1 MSRTIWLALFCMVG
15 LGPAIAIK
23 VAAPPASSVAEPA
36 QDQSK
41 MEPAFVPNE
50 LAKADRLELPD
61 TPVKTES
68 VVPATKT
75 MPAESP
81 STGPETIKQTA
92 SGHWQDANA
101 RISSVASPRPHTKSG
116 EPKKSADKSLPK
128 PRAEVWRCRQDA
140 MGSVLRSLD
149 LSPRCNL

>member
-1 MSRTIWLALFCMVG
+1 MSKTMWLALFCMVG

-23 VAAPPASSVAEPA
+23 VAAPIASLVVEPA

-41 MEPAFVPNE
+41 MEPAFAPNE

-61 TPVKTES
+61 TPAKTEI

-81 STGPETIKQTA
+81 SVSPETINPSTSPKSIKKAA
-92 SGHWQDANA
+92 SGRWQDANA
-101 RISSVASPRPHTKSG
+101 KVMSVASPLRHTKSKDFEEKRG
-116 EPKKSADKSLPK
+116 PRSPESKGRGLALPTGH
-128 PRAEVWRCRQDA
+128 P
-140 MGSVLRSLD
+140 G
-149 LSPRCNL
+149 